1 MRFHTTKTF
10 YYEICKKYGKL
21 NTANKKFLITILSY
35 EKRRKERKMYLA
47 SLRISYFIMISGSF
61 AIFKSRKY
69 SQVVSS

>member
-1 MRFHTTKTF
+1 M
-10 YYEICKKYGKL
+10 KYVKSMGNLTPQIKSS
-21 NTANKKFLITILSY
+21 LITILSY